1 MCNCN
6 SRSAA
11 LKLALQN
18 WPDAIASPTEALDS
32 CCPIHLIVCRKYAS
46 TTHEITPRY
55 SSRVECRQYL
65 QEEYYL
71 EQSVDKAVSMDAW
84 AEGALATSMIDDI
97 YFVLQKCGQRAI
109 ATSNVQCVASILN
122 AINTLLNTIVKPGL
136 DSRWKV

>member
-1 MCNCN
+1 ML
-6 SRSAA
+6 SRTSHS
-11 LKLALQN
+11 LL
-18 WPDAIASPTEALDS
+18 
-32 CCPIHLIVCRKYAS
+32 YAS
-46 TTHEITPRY
+46 TTHESFFTPR
-55 SSRVECRQYL
+55 SSSQAECRQYL

-122 AINTLLNTIVKPGL
+122 AINTLLNSTVKPGL